1 MFYQHP
7 TNLLDRRQTMTP
19 DETSLASCQEGGPVP
34 VGGIADVLQALAD
47 PARLAMV
54 RRLADC
60 GAPITCGSF
69 DLPLHKSTLSHHF
82 KVLREAGLIEQRCQG
97 TWRMTSLRRAEV
109 DALYPGLLDSI
120 LQAPVA
126 EPAAR

>member
-1 MFYQHP
+1 MS
-7 TNLLDRRQTMTP
+7 P
-19 DETSLASCQEGGPVP
+19 DEDPLAPCQEGGPIP
-34 VGGIADVLQALAD
+34 VGGIAEILQALAD

-54 RRLADC
+54 RRLAGC
-60 GAPITCGSF
+60 AEPITCGSF

-120 LQAPVA
+120 LRAPVA
-126 EPAAR
+126 ELAAR

>member
-1 MFYQHP
+1 
-7 TNLLDRRQTMTP
+7 MTP
-19 DETSLASCQEGGPVP
+19 DDSPLPSCQEGHPVG
-34 VGGIADVLQALAD
+34 VGGITEILQALAD

-54 RRLADC
+54 RRLAVC
-60 GAPITCGSF
+60 TEPVPCGSF

-82 KVLREAGLIEQRCQG
+82 KVLREAGLIDQRCQG

-120 LQAPVA
+120 LMAPAAEPVA
-126 EPAAR
+126 G